1 MCGVDSGKTAGDVGI
16 VVVGSVLEPDRGTEE
31 RIKDWVRT
39 FKID

>member
-16 VVVGSVLEPDRGTEE
+16 VVVGSVLEPDRGAEE